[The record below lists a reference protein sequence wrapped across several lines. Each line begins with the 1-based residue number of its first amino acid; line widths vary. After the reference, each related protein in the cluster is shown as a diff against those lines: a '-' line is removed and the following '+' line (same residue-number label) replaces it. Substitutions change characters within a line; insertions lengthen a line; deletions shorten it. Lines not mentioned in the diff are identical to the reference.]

1 MLAMWETAVV
11 SDIASVIGPLVTV
24 TTEFEKKTKQNKP
37 PAVLELCYWH
47 FHTVTLNLTGIGEY
61 MMSSELNLL
70 YLLSL

>member
-1 MLAMWETAVV
+1 MV

-24 TTEFEKKTKQNKP
+24 TTDFEKKTTKP

-70 YLLSL
+70 